1 MAAGDGVND
10 QDMRAKQSSD
20 PAHGSSPDL
29 EADAAEEGEAKTAAR
44 RARKRAR
51 LTLRIPDDDI
61 VRPEPSAV
69 THIETAETEE
79 VPVAN
84 AQTEEVP
91 SVRDPGPISAAPM
104 IMLGEVTGPDAERLV
119 KASSRPPP
127 ALVPSDVPPRIPS
140 PPPEPSALDEEKT
153 PLMPSVVA
161 RSDAPPPERERA
173 HSEPEERPPSSEEI
187 EVAVDD
193 DAPAPRD
200 TQVSAEASP
209 PASPSGRDT
218 EVGLPPMEAQAESE
232 EELDVDDDVTTSAPP
247 VRARSEPPPPPR
259 PRSEPPPARVLS
271 EPPKPKPGSDPPLKH
286 LSEPPRPMAQ
296 AILDTEETEES
307 MPIESDRESDLPI
320 EPEDMVAI
328 ESSPKPVS
336 GQVPAVRHA
345 TPPPARKPSGVP
357 STPRMAVAPPAR
369 APLVIVPSHAT
380 TPSPLAPHTVT
391 ESTAQ
396 RRRGRPWWEELF
408 NDDFIRT
415 MSKITDDQI
424 AHEVDFIE
432 DSLGVAKGGAV
443 LDLACGTGRH
453 AIELSRRGYQVVGY
467 DLSLSML
474 ARAAD
479 EAQDRDQKLNFVHG
493 DMREMTFDE
502 TFDGVY
508 CWNTSFGFF
517 EEDKNATVITKV
529 HRALRSGG
537 QFLLDVCNRDYVA
550 QQSPSL
556 VWFEGEACICMDEM
570 QVDFITSRMKVK
582 RTMMFDDGRTR
593 EIDYQ
598 IRIYSLHE
606 LGKLLHDHGFRVA
619 EVSGN
624 CATPGVFFGTASPR
638 TLILAEKR

>member
-1 MAAGDGVND
+1 VND
-10 QDMRAKQSSD
+10 QDMRAKEPSD
-20 PAHGSSPDL
+20 PSHGSSPDL
-29 EADAAEEGEAKTAAR
+29 EADATEEGEPKTSAR

-51 LTLRIPDDDI
+51 LTLRIPDDDV

-91 SVRDPGPISAAPM
+91 SSVRDMQPIAAAPM
-104 IMLGEVTGPDAERLV
+104 IMLGEVTGEDAERL
-119 KASSRPPP
+119 KSSRPPP
-127 ALVPSDVPPRIPS
+127 RMPSQVD
-140 PPPEPSALDEEKT
+140 PEEEKT
-153 PLMPSVVA
+153 PLMPPVQA
-161 RSDAPPPERERA
+161 REKEEREERA
-173 HSEPEERPPSSEEI
+173 PSSEEI

-193 DAPAPRD
+193 DAP
-200 TQVSAEASP
+200 
-209 PASPSGRDT
+209 PAARDT
-218 EVGLPPMEAQAESE
+218 EVGLPPALAQEEQNE
-232 EELDVDDDVTTSAPP
+232 EELDVDDGVTTSAPP
-247 VRARSEPPPPPR
+247 PRPKSEPPPR
-259 PRSEPPPARVLS
+259 KSEPPPKL
-271 EPPKPKPGSDPPLKH
+271 KPGSDPPPLKH
-286 LSEPPRPMAQ
+286 LSEPPRARQQ
-296 AILDTEETEES
+296 AILDTEES
-307 MPIESDRESDLPI
+307 VSVDRDSDVPVGD
-320 EPEDMVAI
+320 DDVVAI
-328 ESSPKPVS
+328 ESSPKPIT
-336 GQVPAVRHA
+336 GQTSAAHKA
-345 TPPPARKPSGVP
+345 TPPPAKPMSA
-357 STPRMAVAPPAR
+357 PRVAVAPPAR

-424 AHEVDFIE
+424 AREVDFIE

-508 CWNTSFGFF
+508 CWNTSFGYF
-517 EEDKNATVITKV
+517 EEDKNAAVVGKV

>member
-1 MAAGDGVND
+1 MAGDGMNEEESTKD
-10 QDMRAKQSSD
+10 PDARA
-20 PAHGSSPDL
+20 SSPDET
-29 EADAAEEGEAKTAAR
+29 EAPEEGEPKPAR

-51 LTLRIPDDDI
+51 LTLRIPDDA
-61 VRPEPSAV
+61 VARPEPAAPV
-69 THIETAETEE
+69 THVEPAETDEASAANARTEE
-79 VPVAN
+79 VPALT
-84 AQTEEVP
+84 QDT
-91 SVRDPGPISAAPM
+91 GPIAAAP
-104 IMLGEVTGPDAERLV
+104 IINLGEVTGPEAAHLV
-119 KASSRPPP
+119 RASSRPPP
-127 ALVPSDVPPRIPS
+127 ALVHD
-140 PPPEPSALDEEKT
+140 DEKT
-153 PLMPSVVA
+153 PLMPAVVSRA
-161 RSDAPPPERERA
+161 SSSEDIDVAVDEEAPPSPVAARDTELA
-173 HSEPEERPPSSEEI
+173 LPPVEDQTGEVKAVSLSQAGDAVAAQDEEI
-187 EVAVDD
+187 EV
-193 DAPAPRD
+193 
-200 TQVSAEASP
+200 EESP
-209 PASPSGRDT
+209 P
-218 EVGLPPMEAQAESE
+218 
-232 EELDVDDDVTTSAPP
+232 SAPP
-247 VRARSEPPPPPR
+247 PPARMKSEPPPPPR
-259 PRSEPPPARVLS
+259 MKSEPPPRMKS
-271 EPPKPKPGSDPPLKH
+271 EPAPVPSTKSDPPIRHASEPAPKMSDPPLKH
-286 LSEPPRPMAQ
+286 LSDPPRAMAQ
-296 AILDTEETEES
+296 AILDTEEAS
-307 MPIESDRESDLPI
+307 IESDRESSLPI
-320 EPEDMVAI
+320 DPEDMVSI
-328 ESSPKPVS
+328 ESSPHGAS
-336 GQVPAVRHA
+336 SSQ
-345 TPPPARKPSGVP
+345 PPPHSSQPPKKPGPVP

-408 NDDFIRT
+408 NDDFVRT
-415 MSKITDDQI
+415 MAKITDDQI
-424 AHEVDFIE
+424 AGECDFIE

-517 EEDKNATVITKV
+517 EEEKNAAVISKV
-529 HRALRSGG
+529 HKSLRSGG
-537 QFLLDVCNRDYVA
+537 QFLLDVINRDYCA

-556 VWFEGEACICMDEM
+556 VWFEGDACICMDEM

-606 LGKLLHDHGFRVA
+606 LGKMLHDHGFRIA

-624 CATPGVFFGTASPR
+624 CATPGVYFGSASPR

>member
-1 MAAGDGVND
+1 MNEEES
-10 QDMRAKQSSD
+10 AKDPSD
-20 PAHGSSPDL
+20 ARGSSPD
-29 EADAAEEGEAKTAAR
+29 EAEAPPEEGEAKPAR

-51 LTLRIPDDDI
+51 LTLRIPDDA
-61 VRPEPSAV
+61 VARPEPAAPV
-69 THIETAETEE
+69 THIQTADEDEMA
-79 VPVAN
+79 VAN

-91 SVRDPGPISAAPM
+91 AMMEPQGPIAAAP
-104 IMLGEVTGPDAERLV
+104 IISLGEVTGPDAARLV

-127 ALVPSDVPPRIPS
+127 MLVQD
-140 PPPEPSALDEEKT
+140 DEQKT
-153 PLMPSVVA
+153 PLMPPVA
-161 RSDAPPPERERA
+161 VAARA
-173 HSEPEERPPSSEEI
+173 SSSEDI
-187 EVAVDD
+187 EVAVEEE
-193 DAPAPRD
+193 APPSSRPAPRD
-200 TQVSAEASP
+200 T
-209 PASPSGRDT
+209 
-218 EVGLPPMEAQAESE
+218 EVALPPVEQTGEIKAVTSSQLMAADDEISVEEA
-232 EELDVDDDVTTSAPP
+232 APSSVPPPVEP
-247 VRARSEPPPPPR
+247 VRAKSEPPPKMKSEPPR
-259 PRSEPPPARVLS
+259 PRSEPPPRRLS
-271 EPPKPKPGSDPPLKH
+271 EPPPKRAGSDPPGGPPLRH
-286 LSEPPRPMAQ
+286 LSDPPRPMAQ
-296 AILDTEETEES
+296 AILDTEEAS
-307 MPIESDRESDLPI
+307 VESDRESSLPI
-320 EPEDMVAI
+320 DPEDMVSV
-328 ESSPKPVS
+328 ESSPQGASSSQPPP
-336 GQVPAVRHA
+336 QTPRHV
-345 TPPPARKPSGVP
+345 TPPPVKHAT
-357 STPRMAVAPPAR
+357 STPRIAAATPAR

-380 TPSPLAPHTVT
+380 TPSPLAPHTIT

-408 NDDFIRT
+408 NDDFVRT
-415 MSKITDDQI
+415 MAKITDDQI
-424 AHEVDFIE
+424 ARECDFIE

-517 EEDKNATVITKV
+517 EEEKNAAVIAKV

-537 QFLLDVCNRDYVA
+537 QFLLDVINRDYCA

-556 VWFEGEACICMDEM
+556 VWFEGDACICMDEM

-598 IRIYSLHE
+598 IRVYSLHE
-606 LGKLLHDHGFRVA
+606 LGKLLHDHGFRIA

-624 CATPGVFFGTASPR
+624 CATPGVYFGTASPR